1 MISTKSKFGIERY
14 FNVEKIYEKLFWFI
28 HLLYIVTHCEK
39 KIKKKTKDKWWL
51 YIYIHAL
58 MDVCFLF
65 QIFFNSKNYIFSIF
79 SDRFLILVINKKF
92 SRL

>member
-39 KIKKKTKDKWWL
+39 KIKKKQKINDDCTF
-51 YIYIHAL
+51 IYTLSWMYVFYFKSFLIVKTIFFQSFPI
-58 MDVCFLF
+58 DFLF
-65 QIFFNSKNYIFSIF
+65 
-79 SDRFLILVINKKF
+79 
-92 SRL
+92 